1 MGKMW
6 STNNRIFLSHQK
18 GRIPTICFDMDATGE
33 HDAESIG
40 VSQSIGVSKSIGEGQ
55 SYDFTH
61 TGNIRNSERD
71 YKGKEGN

>member
-1 MGKMW
+1 
-6 STNNRIFLSHQK
+6 
-18 GRIPTICFDMDATGE
+18 MDATGE
-33 HDAESIG
+33 YDAESIG

-71 YKGKEGN
+71 HRGKEGK